1 MNRQICININI
12 FMKSFGTLSTELA
25 NVDDSKFYNAD
36 YRQPTETQPDS
47 HYEFP
52 PPELICLK

>member
-1 MNRQICININI
+1 
-12 FMKSFGTLSTELA
+12 MKSFGTLSTELA